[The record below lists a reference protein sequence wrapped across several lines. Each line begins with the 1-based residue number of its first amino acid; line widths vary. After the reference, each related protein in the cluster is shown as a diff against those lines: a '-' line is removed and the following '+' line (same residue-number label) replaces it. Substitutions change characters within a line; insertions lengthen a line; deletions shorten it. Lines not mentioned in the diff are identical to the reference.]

1 MGFLKQLMIRVGA
14 DTTAV
19 DKELKRTAKE
29 MQQFGKSLE
38 KVGTTMT
45 KAVTLPILATGA
57 AALKLGTEAME
68 TEDKFRFAF
77 GSMEN
82 EIRSW
87 SEAFSDATGL
97 DSFGVRNTAA
107 DFIVAAKGF
116 GIAGDEAAR
125 MASQMTEAAYAIA
138 EVYEQDDA
146 MVQDAIISALKGR
159 TTQLKELGIVI
170 DENTNKAYAYAAG
183 IAKVGE
189 ELNATQRA
197 QAVMGQVAMHAQDE
211 MDNFAAEG
219 KNWADRIKNQVTET
233 FKRFG
238 TSLLESGAF
247 EKLLNLLNRFLATVE
262 ELVNAFAKMDPK
274 TQDFLIWATL
284 AGAAFGPIIT
294 GAGKAISAIGTMS
307 SKMAALAGNAGVF
320 GKMSAGISG
329 FMPMVGAAVA
339 GVAGMAAGIY
349 ALDAS
354 LNALGNTGA
363 IKYKSIL
370 SDPRPD
376 PVQNPEKYMPSGGK
390 VAWERMQGGDFKLP
404 EWKGSA
410 EDMYNQ
416 SIGKYETLEE
426 QMARAQKV
434 SEANFRSMMAEIEAQ
449 AEAEQK
455 RLEAERLAEEKYQK
469 QLKRRE
475 EIINGIK
482 DAFTSLAQSMRDAGK
497 SFMQFTSYF
506 EIFQRETLNPQRLV
520 NRMRGQLNAM
530 IEWQSSLA
538 NLSKRGVAGDIMT
551 ELRGMG
557 PGAVDQIGA
566 LARMDDAQLNEWLSM
581 YRQRQGIASTEGD
594 KYATSQWRAD
604 QYVENMNNTI
614 NITEAS
620 DPEYIAK
627 LVVKKLRLAGVR

>member
-14 DTTAV
+14 DTSAV
-19 DKELKRTAKE
+19 DKELKRSAKE
-29 MQQFGKSLE
+29 VQQFGKSLE
-38 KVGTTMT
+38 RVGATMT
-45 KAVTLPILATGA
+45 KAVTLPIIATGA

-68 TEDKFRFAF
+68 TEDKFKFAF
-77 GSMEN
+77 GSMEQSV
-82 EIRSW
+82 RKW
-87 SEAFSDATGL
+87 SEAFSETVGL
-97 DSFGVRNTAA
+97 DSFSVRNTAA
-107 DFIVAAKGF
+107 DFMVAAKGF
-116 GIAGDEAAR
+116 GIAGDEAAKY
-125 MASQMTEAAYAIA
+125 ASQMTEAAFAIA
-138 EVYEQDDA
+138 EVYEQDDK

-170 DENTNKAYAYAAG
+170 DDNTTKAYAYAAG

-189 ELNATQRA
+189 ELNATQQA
-197 QAVMGQVAMHAQDE
+197 QAIMGQVSMHAQDE
-211 MDNFAAEG
+211 MEKFAEEG

-247 EKLLNLLNRFLATVE
+247 DKLLNLLNRFLLVVE
-262 ELVNAFAKMDPK
+262 DIVNAFAKMDPK

-294 GAGKAISAIGTMS
+294 GAGKLIGSLGTMA
-307 SKMAALAGNAGVF
+307 SKMASVAGNAGIF
-320 GKMSAGISG
+320 AKMSSGISS

-339 GVAGMAAGIY
+339 GVAGMAAGVY
-349 ALDAS
+349 ALDTA
-354 LNALGNTGA
+354 LNALGTTGA

-376 PVQNPEKYMPSGGK
+376 PVKNPEKYMPSGGK
-390 VAWERMQGGDFKLP
+390 VAWEGMSGGDFKLP

-416 SIGKYETLEE
+416 SVGKYETLEE
-426 QMARAQKV
+426 QMARAQQV
-434 SEANFRSMMAEIEAQ
+434 SESRFKQMMAEMEAQ
-449 AEAEQK
+449 AEAEKK
-455 RLEAERLAEEKYQK
+455 RLKEEQEAEERYQEK
-469 QLKRRE
+469 LRRRE
-475 EIINGIK
+475 EIIGGIRS
-482 DAFTSLAQSMRDAGK
+482 AFTSLAQSMRDAGK

-520 NRMRGQLNAM
+520 NRMKGQLNAM

-604 QYVENMNNTI
+604 QVIENMTNNITI
-614 NITEAS
+614 NEAS
-620 DPEYIAK
+620 DPEYIAN